1 MVEVPVTRIV
11 ASSRSVDMEGRFE
24 RKFKFE
30 MICSEGV
37 EKRGSYLEITF

>member
-11 ASSRSVDMEGRFE
+11 VSSRRVDMEGRFD

-30 MICSEGV
+30 MICSEFV
-37 EKRGSYLEITF
+37 EERGSYLEITF